1 MNVLKRLA
9 ELTELSKSE
18 LASEAGF
25 EGRTYDLFS
34 RGIEPEREKFLKEVV
49 FQLEKLYIGRRFSK
63 IFFTAIRKKVENDKN
78 VGSC

>member
-18 LASEAGF
+18 LAAEAGF

-34 RGIEPEREKFLKEVV
+34 RSIEPAREKFLQEVAL
-49 FQLEKLYIGRRFSK
+49 QLEKLYIGRRFSK
-63 IFFTAIRKKVENDKN
+63 NFFSAIRKKVENGKN